1 MEYSIE
7 ERFNRFEK
15 KILTLET
22 IISNQKEKID
32 LLRFEN
38 RRLKSSLNSSKVF
51 CIKPRE
57 FYSDE
62 KYDKEY
68 HTNEANTHDVDENN
82 LEHLDAPKE
91 KDPKENTK
99 TKNSDVE
106 YDTEYLTNEDSNEQD
121 FNFDENNQTSV
132 LESIV
137 DPETN
142 SSKTLANEQ
151 DFKEYDT
158 EHITNEAN
166 NHDVDENNLEHL
178 KAPKEKHPKK
188 NTNTKNSDEE
198 YNTEYLTNEDSNQQD
213 FDENHQ
219 TSILESI
226 VDPETNS
233 SNLLDGP
240 QEKNIKEKKT
250 RSKRYRKM
258 KKKLM
263 K

>member
-1 MEYSIE
+1 M
-7 ERFNRFEK
+7 
-15 KILTLET
+15 
-22 IISNQKEKID
+22 
-32 LLRFEN
+32 
-38 RRLKSSLNSSKVF
+38 
-51 CIKPRE
+51 
-57 FYSDE
+57 
-62 KYDKEY
+62 
-68 HTNEANTHDVDENN
+68 
-82 LEHLDAPKE
+82 
-91 KDPKENTK
+91 
-99 TKNSDVE
+99 KNSDVE

-178 KAPKEKHPKK
+178 KAPKEKHPKT

-198 YNTEYLTNEDSNQQD
+198 YNTEYLTDEDSNQQD
-213 FDENHQ
+213 FNFDKNNQ

-258 KKKLM
+258 KIEANEPNERHRKKPEFFESPLFNKKKPKQSKKCPPPKCPHCNVRFNSPTYHM
-263 K
+263 RHLESCRN